1 MFIISK
7 DQTTAVIITN
17 NSDSIYTKIDPFFS
31 VYIRDIR
38 NVKVIIIGGLA
49 FSVNSINSKKTII
62 NDMLDY
68 DLSDLFS
75 FLYREMTFG
84 PDIYIGHT
92 FEGMD
97 TVAGNH
103 PEVSGID
110 LNSIDHEDIILK
122 RSEWGGKYV
131 IRIKNK
137 ENYVGTIKIPED
149 VVTGDIYSSYHM
161 ERELFSR
168 IYIINIIIIYLYRF
182 LKKSLI
188 YEFNSRY
195 FPCIG
200 TDRKFNIYDV
210 YKEIRD
216 DELTESM
223 YPDNCDPKWIFA
235 EGYKGRYHV
244 KDLLKVF
251 DEYYDRIIKDDF
263 VARSGFIVED
273 GLLI

>member
-38 NVKVIIIGGLA
+38 NVKVIIIGGIA

>member
-7 DQTTAVIITN
+7 DQTTAVTITN

>member
-38 NVKVIIIGGLA
+38 NVKVIIIGGIA

-103 PEVSGID
+103 PEVPGID

>member
-7 DQTTAVIITN
+7 DQTTAVTITN
-17 NSDSIYTKIDPFFS
+17 NSESVYTKADPFFS
-31 VYIRDIR
+31 VYIADII
-38 NVKVIIIGGLA
+38 NVKCTIISGIA
-49 FSVNSINSKKTII
+49 FSVNSINSNKTII

-84 PDIYIGHT
+84 PDIYIGDV

-97 TVAGNH
+97 IVPGDNS
-103 PEVSGID
+103 EVSGID
-110 LNSIDHEDIILK
+110 FDSIDNEDIILK
-122 RSEWGGKYV
+122 SSEWGGKYV
-131 IRIKNK
+131 IRIKK
-137 ENYVGTIKIPED
+137 EENYIGTIKIPED

-182 LKKSLI
+182 LKKWILFD
-188 YEFNSRY
+188 FNSYY

-200 TDRKFNIYDV
+200 SDGIFKVYDV

-216 DELTESM
+216 RRLTESM
-223 YPDNCDPKWIFA
+223 YPDDCDPKWIFA
-235 EGYKGRYHV
+235 KGYKGRYHV

-251 DEYYDRIIKDDF
+251 DEYYDRVNNDDYQT
-263 VARSGFIVED
+263 RDGFIVED

>member
-7 DQTTAVIITN
+7 DQTTAVSITN

-31 VYIRDIR
+31 VYIRDIM

-137 ENYVGTIKIPED
+137 ENYVGTIKIPENALNGNLY
-149 VVTGDIYSSYHM
+149 TYYH
-161 ERELFSR
+161 REKDLYSR

-210 YKEIRD
+210 YKEIQD

-223 YPDNCDPKWIFA
+223 YPDDCDPKWIFA

-251 DEYYDRIIKDDF
+251 DEYYDRVNKGDYMFRDGYI
-263 VARSGFIVED
+263 AED